1 MSCGLTEETLFILN
15 LLYKRRSVRSD
26 KGYHSE
32 KLKKLYIKKFPG
44 RDHLSFKKALKI
56 LLNEG
61 YITKI
66 AKKEDKYYISNIN
79 MAVSALE
86 NHGYAASKGL

>member
-1 MSCGLTEETLFILN
+1 MSSELTEETLFILN

-26 KGYHSE
+26 RGYHSE
-32 KLKKLYIKKFPG
+32 MLKKLYLKKFPG

-66 AKKEDKYYISNIN
+66 AKKEDKYYISNISK
-79 MAVSALE
+79 AVSALE
-86 NHGYAASKGL
+86 NHGYSASKGL